1 MTWDHDIQKN
11 QAGQYDSGKYRP
23 GSKLKILLWYCINVF
38 FFLNPLI
45 FFSPLKVWLLR
56 VFGAKVGLGVV
67 IKPQVSIKYPWFLS
81 IGDHAW
87 IGEKVWIDNLAQV
100 DISANVCIS
109 QGAMLLTGNHDYTSA
124 YFDLMVS
131 PIILEEGV
139 WIGAQAVVC
148 PGVTCGSHSILTVG
162 SVATRNMD
170 DYFIYQGIPA
180 IKIRARKIR

>member
-1 MTWDHDIQKN
+1 MIRRKTKLAEFDN
-11 QAGQYDSGKYRP
+11 SAYRP

-45 FFSPLKVWLLR
+45 IYSPLKVWLLR
-56 VFGAKVGLGVV
+56 AFGATVGHGVV
-67 IKPQVSIKYPWFLS
+67 IKPQVNVKYPWFLS

-100 DISANVCIS
+100 NIKTNVCIS
-109 QGAMLLTGNHDYTSA
+109 QGAMLLTGNHDYKSES
-124 YFDLMVS
+124 FDLIIQ
-131 PIILEEGV
+131 PITLEEGA
-139 WIGAQAVVC
+139 WIGAQSVVC

-180 IKIRARKIR
+180 IKIRARKI